1 MFRNNTRFPVGIHP
15 HGVFYEESSEGAHYS
30 IVPTGA
36 GTAPDHNVMPET
48 GADVKPGD
56 EYTYHWAVPER
67 AGPGPSDPDSVA
79 WLYHVHDHEGIDI
92 YAGLIWRH
100 HRHAGWARQYRAI
113 HRLRLTG
120 GHQQDR

>member
-1 MFRNNTRFPVGIHP
+1 VFRNNTRFPVGIHP

-56 EYTYHWAVPER
+56 YLSLGGTGTR
-67 AGPGPSDPDSVA
+67 GAGAIRTQTQSPGFTMCTTTKASTFMLV
-79 WLYHVHDHEGIDI
+79 
-92 YAGLIWRH
+92 
-100 HRHAGWARQYRAI
+100 
-113 HRLRLTG
+113 
-120 GHQQDR
+120 

>member
-92 YAGLIWRH
+92 YAGLIGGIIVTR
-100 HRHAGWARQYRAI
+100 AGRAKSGNF
-113 HRLRLTG
+113 HWLRLTG
-120 GHQQDR
+120 GHQQDT

>member
-1 MFRNNTRFPVGIHP
+1 
-15 HGVFYEESSEGAHYS
+15 
-30 IVPTGA
+30 
-36 GTAPDHNVMPET
+36 MPET